1 MSDVTSSKWK
11 FLMFTASWHNGPL
24 TIKLYGDRSIEHNRL
39 LTVYTLSIKPSFQF
53 TSVRSDRLPFCSLWH
68 RRCSLAVALSYRSRR
83 NLSLAL
89 SRFISIELHS
99 EESFVT
105 QKFQYVCK
113 FEMQVYLRFC
123 LSNLNFRY
131 MTSRTYADRHTHAS
145 CNVVTLVWG
154 SLRLTPNNCCRI
166 NA

>member
-1 MSDVTSSKWK
+1 MGASLSELIQECYITDEWMSDVTSSKFE

-24 TIKLYGDRSIEHNRL
+24 TIKLYGDRSTEHNGL
-39 LTVYTLSIKPSFQF
+39 LTVYALSIKPSFQF
-53 TSVRSDRLPFCSLWH
+53 TSVRSDRLPSCSLWR

-113 FEMQVYLRFC
+113 FEMQVYLHFC
-123 LSNLNFRY
+123 LSNLNFRIWPHVHTQTDIHTRLA
-131 MTSRTYADRHTHAS
+131 MLSR
-145 CNVVTLVWG
+145 
-154 SLRLTPNNCCRI
+154 
-166 NA
+166 